1 MANVKFQAPN
11 PYSQQAADLNRRQKM
26 AEMLQ
31 QQSMEPLQQQSAGGM
46 VIPLNPLAGLA
57 KVLQSYTSSRQ
68 LSDLDKKRA
77 GLEAQDIKSAQEMM
91 AQFRNSATEQ
101 PIAEGDNTLQEL
113 AVRPM
118 AQSAGVKPVVRSQL
132 MKAGLAPGSD
142 DYEAASAPARLNELV
157 SPAVSLAERQQNI
170 LPAAL
175 GAGVGPYQ
183 QKLAQILYEKQPE
196 APKGTVAPINLKD
209 VDLSKSD
216 LIKFRATGDSKYIV
230 YKPTPVTG
238 SLSDYQKMQLYYAE
252 EARRRANESQI
263 LSQRSSAIQGDEAV
277 RQAEEFRIRYGFY
290 PPGYVPKTNAGPPLA
305 PTAGVPTPAAPPA
318 LGVPSAQPLIAQP
331 PAEQTPV
338 SRPMGQEERQEYAK
352 KKSEL
357 ETSIAQIKNYQ
368 NVLARVTR
376 AGSLYGKGR
385 GEVDASYA
393 AALAA
398 VRIIQN
404 TGVFNP
410 GEAPLL
416 NRALANA
423 ASINSILDPTAR
435 EAIQGQ
441 IDQQFNGLDSKL
453 AILNKQYGQ
462 IDNNSARET
471 GKPTAA
477 ERGAALEKRLKGGN

>member
-101 PIAEGDNTLQEL
+101 PIAEGDNTLREL

-132 MKAGLAPGSD
+132 MKAGLAPGSE

-183 QKLAQILYEKQPE
+183 QKLAQMLYEKQPE
-196 APKGTVAPINLKD
+196 APKGAFAPINMKD
-209 VDLSKSD
+209 VDVLKSN
-216 LIKFRATGDSKYIV
+216 ITKY
-230 YKPTPVTG
+230 
-238 SLSDYQKMQLYYAE
+238 
-252 EARRRANESQI
+252 
-263 LSQRSSAIQGDEAV
+263 
-277 RQAEEFRIRYGFY
+277 
-290 PPGYVPKTNAGPPLA
+290 
-305 PTAGVPTPAAPPA
+305 
-318 LGVPSAQPLIAQP
+318 
-331 PAEQTPV
+331 
-338 SRPMGQEERQEYAK
+338 
-352 KKSEL
+352 
-357 ETSIAQIKNYQ
+357 
-368 NVLARVTR
+368 
-376 AGSLYGKGR
+376 
-385 GEVDASYA
+385 
-393 AALAA
+393 
-398 VRIIQN
+398 
-404 TGVFNP
+404 
-410 GEAPLL
+410 
-416 NRALANA
+416 
-423 ASINSILDPTAR
+423 
-435 EAIQGQ
+435 
-441 IDQQFNGLDSKL
+441 
-453 AILNKQYGQ
+453 
-462 IDNNSARET
+462 RET
-471 GKPTAA
+471 GDPQYLTMFATKPTALPESSLSRIIRERDALPKDDPNRKILDAAISKQTRPESTASKTGVPGFDRFTPESLGKYKLTGNEADLVERPDPQGTYRQEDTLNKAFQSRNKKYFDEVDETSKILDIANAIPAGQKPDAITQQSFVILLNKFLDPGSVVREAEFARVLEAQGVFRRAAMLQDKIAKGEILDQESLNQITNLAGMYQDIAKRKIHKSAMEYAGLA
-477 ERGAALEKRLKGGN
+477 ERRKLNVESVIMDPSYLQPFVPFGNPKVGVPDGFVIESQ